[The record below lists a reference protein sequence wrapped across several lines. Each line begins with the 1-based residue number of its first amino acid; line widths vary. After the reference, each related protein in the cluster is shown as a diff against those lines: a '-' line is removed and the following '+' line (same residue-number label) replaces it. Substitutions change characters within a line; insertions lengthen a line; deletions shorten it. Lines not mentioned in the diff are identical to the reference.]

1 MTRGKDPQGTDSGGI
16 PGERTPAAHP
26 AIRTMRYFCKVKE
39 ILPGFGFWRA
49 CLLISLGLGL
59 GLHAFGQ
66 QVMTNS
72 QGERILVFPDGS
84 WRPVVPADSVY
95 MRAPE
100 DPGNLPLPGPGQQ
113 SETAE
118 GRSDL
123 LRQWRSLSTL
133 INAREKSVQTR
144 FRNATNAQFKAGQ
157 AWQYAKTNEVLLGPD
172 QLAAF
177 KTTYDAS

>member
-1 MTRGKDPQGTDSGGI
+1 
-16 PGERTPAAHP
+16 
-26 AIRTMRYFCKVKE
+26 
-39 ILPGFGFWRA
+39 
-49 CLLISLGLGL
+49 
-59 GLHAFGQ
+59 HAFGQ

-177 KTTYDAS
+177 KTTYDASIAELARVKKDKAAIEKLAARMRQQTYPTSAITT